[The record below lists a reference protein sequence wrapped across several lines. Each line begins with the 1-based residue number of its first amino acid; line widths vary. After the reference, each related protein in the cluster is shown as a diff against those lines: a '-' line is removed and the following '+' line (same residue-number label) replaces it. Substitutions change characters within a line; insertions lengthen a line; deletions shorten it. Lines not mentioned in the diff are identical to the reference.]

1 MSCIG
6 MLYCKGTSTLAV
18 LLLLYPCIHAKMLY
32 KNKKKRERE
41 GVCDGWTED
50 LTCMSDGVSG
60 MQNLNQLV
68 WTPCSV

>member
-6 MLYCKGTSTLAV
+6 MFFCIVRV
-18 LLLLYPCIHAKMLY
+18 LLLNPCIHAKMLY
-32 KNKKKRERE
+32 KKIKKREKE
-41 GVCDGWTED
+41 GVCDED

-68 WTPCSV
+68 